1 METTT
6 RRPYAPICH
15 WPPALGDL
23 GLHHVQTF
31 HHRGACV
38 DATLVARHYGTAM
51 LTRLLRLDTFGRLTL
66 RTRRF
71 YAGLRLEPGHPEFL
85 ELLER
90 SITTS
95 LRGTHAVLGGPQAA
109 LESVCSSTTPGFA
122 RELYGVLTTL
132 RDPGDDLSGGY
143 RIQTTWAHG
152 VSALCYLAGAAHPS
166 LAHML
171 DTSTRMELEKSALT
185 LAYDEV
191 LRAVEHST
199 GRTNQH
205 RRTRLGAQ
213 VALSLR

>member
-1 METTT
+1 MNPPTTASQ
-6 RRPYAPICH
+6 RPYAPICY
-15 WPPALGDL
+15 WPPELGDL

-31 HHRGACV
+31 HHRGARI
-38 DATLVARHYGTAM
+38 DATLVARHYCTAM
-51 LTRLLRLDTFGRLTL
+51 LHRLLRLDTFGRLTL
-66 RTRRF
+66 RSRRL
-71 YAGLRLEPGHPEFL
+71 YAGLRLEPHHPDFL
-85 ELLER
+85 ERLER

-122 RELYGVLTTL
+122 REVYGVLTTL

-166 LAHML
+166 LAHKL
-171 DTSTRMELEKSALT
+171 DTATRMELEKSALG

-191 LRAVEHST
+191 LA
-199 GRTNQH
+199 
-205 RRTRLGAQ
+205 A
-213 VALSLR
+213 VALASHDVNLRSRARL